1 MHTAVFHAAVVW
13 MAVLLAASAGL
24 VIRSRSALSRI
35 LALDMLVLVLVAL
48 LVLAA
53 DESRLPYLMDAALA
67 LSLLSFVATVAAA
80 RYHAQGR
87 LFS

>member
-24 VIRSRSALSRI
+24 VVRSRSVLSRI

-53 DESRLPYLMDAALA
+53 DESRLSYLMDAALA

-80 RYHAQGR
+80 RYHVQGR